1 MNFKENFLM
10 KKSSCFKMEDKSPLN
25 KIGDKRKAKKKK
37 EAEEA
42 AERAAY
48 DLKIKSQQKDLP
60 PAETS
65 VTPNSPTD
73 SDNKKTRLIPK
84 HGSF

>member
-25 KIGDKRKAKKKK
+25 KIGDKRRAKK
-37 EAEEA
+37 EAKAAAE

-48 DLKIKSQQKDLP
+48 DAKIKEKQKDLD

-65 VTPNSPTD
+65 VKPNPPTF
-73 SDNKKTRLIPK
+73 SDNSKTRKIPK